1 MINGI
6 LSFSI
11 RQRWLVMIGVFVM
24 AAFGAWNFTRLPI
37 DAVPDITNVQIQI
50 NSRAP
55 GYSPLEVEQRITFPI
70 ETAMGGLPHLDST
83 RSQSRYGLSQVTI
96 IFKDGT
102 DIYFARQ
109 LVNER
114 IQQVKD
120 QLPPSIETA
129 MGPIS
134 TGLGEIYLF
143 TVEAKPEA
151 RKTGG
156 DEYTPSDLRTIQD
169 WIIKPQLRNVPGV
182 IEVNTIGGFE
192 RQFHVLPDPAQL
204 MAYKLSFRE
213 VMTALAANNANV
225 GAGYIERNGEQYLV
239 RTPGQ
244 VANVEEI
251 KQIVIGSRHGVP
263 VRVMDVA
270 DVKEGKDLRTGAATV
285 DGKEVV
291 LGTAMLLIGDNSRTV
306 AQRVAAK
313 LKEIGRSL
321 PEGVIARA
329 VYDRTKLV
337 EATVATVEKNL
348 VEGALLVIVILFLI
362 LGNFKAAIA
371 TAFVIPLSM
380 LFTITG
386 MVENKVSANLMSLG
400 AIDFGIIIDGAVIIV
415 ENCLRLLAEEQ
426 TRQGRVLDRQE
437 RFETILTA
445 SKEVIGPS
453 LFGTLIIGVVYL
465 PILTLTGVEG
475 KMFTPMALTVLMALT
490 GASIL
495 SLTFVPAAVALLVTG
510 KVSEHE
516 NWFMR
521 GARYVYTPLLAASI
535 RNRWG
540 VAGIAVLLMAVC
552 GIAASR
558 MGGEFI
564 PSLDEGDVALQA
576 IRIPGTSLTQSL
588 EMQAMLER
596 RLLKIPEVREVFAR
610 TGTAEVATDLMP
622 PSTSDG
628 YVMLKPRKE
637 WPDPEKPK
645 ASVVSEIQEA
655 AEEIPGNVYEI
666 SQPIQ
671 QRFNELISGVRS
683 DVGVKIFGDD
693 LDVLVQSAAKVQA
706 VLQGVQGA
714 ADVKTEQASGLPV
727 LTVKLNRQA
736 LSRYGISVGDV
747 QNLVEIAV
755 GGKNSGMVF
764 EGDRRFNIVVRL
776 PEHLRS
782 DISALKALPVPLPPL
797 ESQAKPVTA
806 LWSNSPLSQIRYVPL
821 SELAQIDV
829 APGPNQIS
837 RENGKR
843 RIVVTANVRGRDLG
857 SFVADAQ
864 EQVEAKVKLP
874 AGYWIGWGGQ
884 FEQLVSA
891 TQRLTIVVPVALLL
905 IFLLLFLSLGSMPDA
920 LLVFSGVPLA
930 LTGGIIALLLR
941 GIPLSI
947 SAGIGFI
954 ALSGVAV
961 LNGLV
966 IITFIERLRSEGKN
980 VIDAVREGS
989 LTRLRP
995 VLMTALVASLGFVPM
1010 AIATGAGAEVQRP
1023 LATVVIGG
1031 IISSTI
1037 LTLLVLPA
1045 LYVLFRREDLEN
1057 GESKSQA
1064 TEPKSPATE
1073 GAVS

>member
-1 MINGI
+1 MLEAI
-6 LSFSI
+6 LSFAI
-11 RQRWLVMIGVFVM
+11 RQRWLVMVGIMIM

-50 NSRAP
+50 NSRAT
-55 GYSPLEVEQRITFPI
+55 GYSPLEVEQRVTFPI
-70 ETAMGGLPHLDST
+70 EISMGGLPHLEST
-83 RSQSRYGLSQVTI
+83 RSQSRYGLSQVTV

-114 IQQVKD
+114 IQQAKD
-120 QLPPSIETA
+120 QLPPGIETA
-129 MGPIS
+129 MGPVS

-143 TVEAKPEA
+143 TVEAKPEG
-151 RKTGG
+151 RKAGG
-156 DEYTPSDLRTIQD
+156 GEYTPSDLRTIQD

-192 RQFHVLPDPAQL
+192 KQFHVLPDPAQL

-213 VMTALAANNANV
+213 VMTALASNNANV

-244 VANVEEI
+244 VANIEEI
-251 KQIVIGSRHGVP
+251 KEIVIGSRNGVP
-263 VRVMDVA
+263 VRVSDVA
-270 DVKEGKDLRTGAATV
+270 DVREGKDLRTGAATI

-291 LGTAMLLIGDNSRTV
+291 LGTAMLLIGENSRTV

-313 LKEIGRSL
+313 LKQIARSL
-321 PEGVIARA
+321 PDGVIVRA
-329 VYDRTKLV
+329 VYDRTRLV

-348 VEGALLVIVILFLI
+348 VEGALLVIVILFMI

-415 ENCLRLLAEEQ
+415 ENCLRLLAHEQ
-426 TRQGRVLDRQE
+426 QRLGRVLNRQE
-437 RFETILTA
+437 RFETILAA

-521 GARYVYTPLLAASI
+521 GARHVYTPLLAASI

-540 VAGIAVLLMAVC
+540 VALVAASLMVVC

-564 PSLDEGDVALQA
+564 PGLDEGDVSLQA

-588 EMQAMLER
+588 EMQAMVEK
-596 RLLKIPEVREVFAR
+596 RLLKIPEVKEVFAR

-637 WPDPEKPK
+637 WPDPKKSK
-645 ASVVSEIQEA
+645 AAVVSDIQEA

-693 LDVLVQSAAKVQA
+693 LDVLVQTAAKVQA
-706 VLQGVQGA
+706 VLQSVQGA

-736 LSRYGISVGDV
+736 LSRYGINVGDV

-782 DISALKALPVPLPPL
+782 DISALKALPVPLPSMENPTKAIPAVL
-797 ESQAKPVTA
+797 N
-806 LWSNSPLSQIRYVPL
+806 NSPLSQIRYVPL

-837 RENGKR
+837 REDGKR
-843 RIVVTANVRGRDLG
+843 RIVVTANIRGRDLG
-857 SFVADAQ
+857 SFVTDAQ
-864 EQVEAKVKLP
+864 SQVEQKVKLP
-874 AGYWIGWGGQ
+874 AGYWVGWGGQ

-891 TQRLTIVVPVALLL
+891 TQRLTIVVPIALLL
-905 IFLLLFLSLGSMPDA
+905 IFLLLFMSLGSMPDA

-966 IITFIERLRSEGKN
+966 IITFIEKLRSEGHAL
-980 VIDAVREGS
+980 VDAVREGA

-995 VLMTALVASLGFVPM
+995 VLMTALVASLGFIPM

-1057 GESKSQA
+1057 GKRTSSV
-1064 TEPKSPATE
+1064 TE
-1073 GAVS
+1073 GATS